1 MPSQR
6 RTSLGPLGVAMA
18 LSLLLGFGL
27 ARGLLATD
35 DLRSQLDLFT
45 QVLYLVQNHYVD
57 PPDNQKLIRGA
68 IDGMLKTLDPH
79 TVYLPEVRAQRMD
92 EQFQGEYSGIGVQFD
107 IRDGVITVISPLE
120 GTPSYRLGIRAGDR
134 IVEIDNKPVSKSITN
149 DDVFRML
156 RGPAGSTVQVAI
168 DRDDESELLR
178 YTIERAKIPM
188 ESVPYA
194 YMVKPAV

>member
-57 PPDNQKLIRGA
+57 PPDNEKLIKGA
-68 IDGMLKTLDPH
+68 IDGMLRTLDPH
-79 TVYLPEVRAQRMD
+79 TVYLPEQRAQRMD
-92 EQFQGEYSGIGVQFD
+92 EQFQGEYSGIGVAINNYERRGRIDTFVVSTFP
-107 IRDGVITVISPLE
+107 GSPAAAAKL
-120 GTPSYRLGIRAGDR
+120 AFGDR
-134 IVEIDNKPVSKSITN
+134 IIEIDGQPISG
-149 DDVFRML
+149 RH
-156 RGPAGSTVQVAI
+156 
-168 DRDDESELLR
+168 
-178 YTIERAKIPM
+178 
-188 ESVPYA
+188 
-194 YMVKPAV
+194 